1 MTGLLSILLL
11 MLLPQ
16 AEILPGTTGAAQLP
30 PGQTGIVPGVSAAQ
44 PTSGWEVDQRSQKFT
59 FIIQIPPNA
68 VGAFAQGPTG
78 TELPV
83 PIEDRLVG
91 KVEQIAIRFD
101 TKDLPRIDPP
111 NLNSRSQASV
121 QPSIQNL
128 ALMRYA
134 PQTLAGSNQ
143 WEGIVGWQFDTKSNR
158 YAYVIQIPVASLEQ
172 FMTGP
177 NGQEMI
183 VPIHPDVMDFVE
195 QVTVRIGNSA
205 LPKERAPAS
214 VLAKYQSTQ
223 NDNIRNLAG
232 GGNYGAPISID
243 PTPVSGGGDLGQS
256 RGGLSAVLPD
266 LPNNSS
272 NFSNGSD
279 AGLNR
284 TGAGT
289 GLAGNNM
296 PNVPSYN
303 NMNNSGYSNANN
315 NQVVPQGYRTPS
327 TSETPS
333 LEAARRASEKDL
345 IPAPQNRI
353 AGNIFGQP
361 DAIRSNPA
369 TDRFASNTDV
379 RNLGAGQGLPAGQYN
394 QGYAPTQNQYAS
406 TMNPAYAQMASNTM
420 QPFAAQGF
428 GNTPSSAIAG
438 NIPNNQITPVSLSG
452 GNFQQ
457 SQSAGNQAQQGTQPV
472 TDKKLGFNW
481 ALAALVLLGFNIY
494 QFFWMS
500 NARVKYRQM
509 VMSKRSTRLEPT
521 A

>member
-16 AEILPGTTGAAQLP
+16 AGILPGQTD
-30 PGQTGIVPGVSAAQ
+30 PGQMGIGPGGLLPGVSTTQ

-59 FIIQIPPNA
+59 FIIQIPPNSIN
-68 VGAFAQGPTG
+68 AFAQGPTG
-78 TELPV
+78 NELPV

-91 KVEQIAIRFD
+91 KVEHIAIRFD

-111 NLNSRSQASV
+111 NSNSRSQASV

-134 PQTLAGSNQ
+134 PQTQSGSTQ
-143 WEGIVGWQFDTKSNR
+143 WENIVGWQFDNKSNR

-172 FMTGP
+172 FMTGQ

-183 VPIHPDVMDFVE
+183 VPVHPDVMGFVE
-195 QVTVRIGNSA
+195 QVTVRIGSGA
-205 LPKERAPAS
+205 LPKESAPAS
-214 VLAKYQSTQ
+214 VLAKYQTTQ
-223 NDNIRNLAG
+223 NDSIRNLAG
-232 GGNYGAPISID
+232 SPSYGAPISID

-256 RGGLSAVLPD
+256 RGGLSAVLPNN
-266 LPNNSS
+266 PNN
-272 NFSNGSD
+272 FVGGSD
-279 AGLNR
+279 TGLSR

-296 PNVPSYN
+296 PNMPNFN
-303 NMNNSGYSNANN
+303 NTSNPGNINTNNSPI
-315 NQVVPQGYRTPS
+315 VPQGYRTPS
-327 TSETPS
+327 TSDTPS
-333 LEAARRASEKDL
+333 LDAARRASEKDL
-345 IPAPQNRI
+345 MPAQQNRI
-353 AGNIFGQP
+353 AGNIFGQS
-361 DAIRSNPA
+361 DAMRSNPA

-379 RNLGAGQGLPAGQYN
+379 RNFAAGQGLPVGQYS
-394 QGYAPTQNQYAS
+394 QGYVNPQNQYAN
-406 TMNPAYAQMASNTM
+406 TLNPAYAHMASNTM
-420 QPFAAQGF
+420 QPFAPQGF
-428 GNTPSSAIAG
+428 GNTPTSAIPG
-438 NIPNNQITPVSLSG
+438 TIPNNQINPVSLSG
-452 GNFQQ
+452 GTAVQNQA
-457 SQSAGNQAQQGTQPV
+457 AGNLTQQGTQPPP
-472 TDKKLGFNW
+472 DKKIGFNW

>member
-1 MTGLLSILLL
+1 MTGLLSILFL

-16 AEILPGTTGAAQLP
+16 AEVL
-30 PGQTGIVPGVSAAQ
+30 PGQTGPGQVGPGQVGIVPGVSSTQ

-68 VGAFAQGPTG
+68 VDAFAQGPTG
-78 TELPV
+78 NELPV

-111 NLNSRSQASV
+111 NLSSRSQASV

-134 PQTLAGSNQ
+134 PQTLVGANQ
-143 WEGIVGWQFDTKSNR
+143 WENIVGWQFDTKSSR
-158 YAYVIQIPVASLEQ
+158 YSYVIQIPVASLEQ

-177 NGQEMI
+177 NGKEMI
-183 VPIHPDVMDFVE
+183 VPINSEVMDFVE
-195 QVTVRIGNSA
+195 QVTVRIGSGT
-205 LPKERAPAS
+205 LPKERAPDS
-214 VLAKYQSTQ
+214 VLAKYQTTQ

-243 PTPVSGGGDLGQS
+243 PTPASGGGELGQP
-256 RGGLSAVLPD
+256 RGGQGAVLPN
-266 LPNNSS
+266 LPNNPT
-272 NFSNGSD
+272 NFANGSD
-279 AGLNR
+279 MGLNR

-303 NMNNSGYSNANN
+303 NMNNSPI
-315 NQVVPQGYRTPS
+315 VPPVYRTPS
-327 TSETPS
+327 TSDMPS
-333 LEAARRASEKDL
+333 LDAVRRASEKDL
-345 IPAPQNRI
+345 VPDPRNRI
-353 AGNIFGQP
+353 TGNLFGQP
-361 DAIRSNPA
+361 DATRLNPA
-369 TDRFASNTDV
+369 TDRFASSADV
-379 RNLGAGQGLPAGQYN
+379 RNLGAGQSLPAGQYN
-394 QGYAPTQNQYAS
+394 QGYAPPQNQYAN
-406 TMNPAYAQMASNTM
+406 TMNQGYAQMASNTM
-420 QPFAAQGF
+420 QPFVPQGF
-428 GNTPSSAIAG
+428 SNVPSSALAG
-438 NIPNNQITPVSLSG
+438 SMPNTQINPVSLSG
-452 GNFQQ
+452 GPVLQ
-457 SQSAGNQAQQGTQPV
+457 NQTTGHLNQQGTQMLQE
-472 TDKKLGFNW
+472 KKIGFNW
-481 ALAALVLLGFNIY
+481 TLAALVLLGFNIY

-500 NARVKYRQM
+500 NAKAKYKQM

>member
-16 AEILPGTTGAAQLP
+16 AGILPGQTG
-30 PGQTGIVPGVSAAQ
+30 PGQVVPGQMGIVPGVSSTQ

-68 VGAFAQGPTG
+68 VDAFAQGPTG
-78 TELPV
+78 NELPV

-111 NLNSRSQASV
+111 NLSSRSQASV

-134 PQTLAGSNQ
+134 PQTQPGSNQ
-143 WEGIVGWQFDTKSNR
+143 WENIVGWQFDTKSSR

-183 VPIHPDVMDFVE
+183 VPVHPDVMGFVE
-195 QVTVRIGNSA
+195 QVTVRIGSGA
-205 LPKERAPAS
+205 LPKETAPAS
-214 VLAKYQSTQ
+214 VLAKYQTTQ
-223 NDNIRNLAG
+223 NDSIRNLAG
-232 GGNYGAPISID
+232 GTNYGAPISID
-243 PTPVSGGGDLGQS
+243 PTPVSGGGELGQL
-256 RGGLSAVLPD
+256 RGGQGAVLPN
-266 LPNNSS
+266 LPNNSTS
-272 NFSNGSD
+272 FATGSD
-279 AGLNR
+279 TGMNR
-284 TGAGT
+284 IGAGT

-296 PNVPSYN
+296 PSMPNYN
-303 NMNNSGYSNANN
+303 NTSNPGYTNTNNGS
-315 NQVVPQGYRTPS
+315 VVPQGYRTPS

-333 LEAARRASEKDL
+333 LDAARRASEKDL
-345 IPAPQNRI
+345 IPAQQNRI
-353 AGNIFGQP
+353 AGNIFGQS
-361 DAIRSNPA
+361 DAMRPNPV

-379 RNLGAGQGLPAGQYN
+379 RNFAAGQGLPAGQYG
-394 QGYAPTQNQYAS
+394 QGYVNPQNQYVN
-406 TMNPAYAQMASNTM
+406 TLNPAYAQMASNTM
-420 QPFAAQGF
+420 QPFAPQGF
-428 GNTPSSAIAG
+428 GNTPTSG
-438 NIPNNQITPVSLSG
+438 VPGTIPNNQITPVSLQG
-452 GNFQQ
+452 GTALQGQ
-457 SQSAGNQAQQGTQPV
+457 TAGNLTQQGAQPPP
-472 TDKKLGFNW
+472 DRKIGFNW